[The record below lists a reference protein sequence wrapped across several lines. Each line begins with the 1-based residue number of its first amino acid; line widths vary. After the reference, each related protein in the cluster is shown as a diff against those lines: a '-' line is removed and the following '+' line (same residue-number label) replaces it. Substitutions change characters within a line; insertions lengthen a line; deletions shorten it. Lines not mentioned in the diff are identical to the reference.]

1 MVSASNV
8 SKELKTMKTI
18 IEKIVD
24 AMFELISGSFDID
37 LRDLKYE
44 DLFAGDDRM
53 AEAAA

>member
-1 MVSASNV
+1 MT
-8 SKELKTMKTI
+8 KM

-44 DLFAGDDRM
+44 DLFTGGDRLR
-53 AEAAA
+53 EAAG

>member
-1 MVSASNV
+1 MT
-8 SKELKTMKTI
+8 KM

-44 DLFAGDDRM
+44 DLFTGGDRFR
-53 AEAAA
+53 EAAG

>member
-1 MVSASNV
+1 
-8 SKELKTMKTI
+8 MKKI

-44 DLFAGDDRM
+44 DLFAHNEHLGG
-53 AEAAA
+53 AAG